1 MNEKRLRVF
10 AEWLKGVDIYVD
22 PYYDGQLERAIKH
35 SQEETMQKIGD
46 YLEEILD
53 FDEDQL
59 DNELKPKKK
68 DERDLPF

>member
-10 AEWLKGVDIYVD
+10 ATWLKDYDEYRD
-22 PYYDGQLERAIKH
+22 PYYGGDLERAI
-35 SQEETMQKIGD
+35 SYAREETMQKIGD

>member
-22 PYYDGQLERAIKH
+22 PYTDGQLERAIKH

-46 YLEEILD
+46 YLLEVLD